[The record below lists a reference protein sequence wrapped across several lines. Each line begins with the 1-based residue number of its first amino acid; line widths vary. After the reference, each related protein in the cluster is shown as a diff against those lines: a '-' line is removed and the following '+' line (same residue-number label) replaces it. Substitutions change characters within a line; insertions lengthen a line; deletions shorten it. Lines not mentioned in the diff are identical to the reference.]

1 MLILNLYFMQ
11 GSIKE
16 CMFSLEQDRND
27 FCTLPSTQI
36 LTMLL
41 SMLTSAAMFRWAFA
55 RCALNARL
63 SIECS

>member
-16 CMFSLEQDRND
+16 CMFSPEQDRND
-27 FCTLPSTQI
+27 LCTLPPTQI

-41 SMLTSAAMFRWAFA
+41 SMLTSAAMFRCALA
-55 RCALNARL
+55 RCALTARL
-63 SIECS
+63 GI